1 VKDRSLHILLVE
13 DNEDDAR
20 LIARELQV
28 SGFKPLIT
36 RVDTPG
42 AMNAAL
48 SERSWDAVL
57 ADWHLPRFSA
67 LFALEMLKSKGLDL
81 PFIIVS
87 SKIGETAA
95 VSAMK
100 AGAHDYVMKNNLARL
115 IPVIVRELRDAEER
129 RARRRA
135 EQALALSEERLQL
148 VVRATNDAVRDWDL
162 TTNSLWW
169 NEGLQTLFGY
179 QAQDI
184 ESGVESWYSRLHPE
198 EKERVLASCYAA
210 INSSTTAWSLEY
222 RFRRADGA
230 YAHVLDRSYILRN
243 VRGEALRLIGALTD
257 LTASKQMVKSLRQSE
272 HRLRTVLDSSPDA
285 IIGIDEAGRITD
297 WNPRAEI
304 MFGWSKQEATG
315 RLLAETILPEQQ
327 RDPYDHSFRSA
338 LETGGGP
345 SLHQRQEL
353 TVLRRDGSKLF
364 AELSVVPL
372 KLKESPS
379 PTFYAFLTDITER
392 KRTELALRSTEEQLR
407 QSQKMEAI
415 GQLAGG
421 IAHDFNNLI
430 TVITGYCDLLLDSF
444 PQGTEGRGELG
455 EIKSAADRATWLI
468 GQLLAFSRRQVLVRQ
483 VVDLNVL
490 VRNLEKLLRRLI
502 AEDIKLNMTLDQNLA
517 RVKVDPGQMEQVV
530 MNLALNARDAMAKG
544 GVLTIETAN
553 TEVDETYPQKI
564 VVMPPGR
571 YVMLAVSDTG
581 SGMTA
586 ETQARIFEPF
596 FTTKEPG
603 KGTGL
608 GLSTV
613 YGIVKQSEGFI
624 WVYSELAQGTTFK
637 IYLPAVHD
645 EPEAVLPQEARSDRE
660 AVGTETILVVEDDDA
675 LRQLTKQ
682 VLESRGFTVLMA
694 ANGDE
699 AFSIAQNYD
708 GPIHLLLI
716 DVVIPG
722 ASGRVTAE
730 RLLRHR
736 EGLKVLFM
744 SGYAGS
750 AMARYGL
757 LDAGTPLLQ
766 KPFSPKMLLQ
776 KVREILDD
784 SPNEKL

>member
-1 VKDRSLHILLVE
+1 MDRPLRILLIE
-13 DNEDDAR
+13 DNEDDAT
-20 LIARELQV
+20 LIARKLQ
-28 SGFKPLIT
+28 GGGYEPLIT

-42 AMNAAL
+42 AMHAAL
-48 SERSWDAVL
+48 REQSWDAVL
-57 ADWHLPRFSA
+57 ADWNLPRFSA

-115 IPVIVRELRDAEER
+115 IPVVERELREAEER
-129 RARRRA
+129 RARRWA
-135 EQALALSEERLQL
+135 EQALAVSEERLQL

-179 QAQDI
+179 HVQDI

-198 EKERVLASCYAA
+198 EKERVLASCYVA
-210 INSSTTAWSLEY
+210 INSSASAWSLEY
-222 RFRRADGA
+222 QFRRADGT

-257 LTASKQMVKSLRQSE
+257 LTAGKQMVESLRQSE
-272 HRLRTVLDSSPDA
+272 HRLRTVLNSSLDA

-297 WNPRAEI
+297 WNPRAQV
-304 MFGWSKQEATG
+304 MFGWTNQEAIG
-315 RLLAETILPEQQ
+315 RLFVETILPEQR

-338 LETGGGP
+338 SETGGGP
-345 SLHQRQEL
+345 LLNQRQEL
-353 TVLRRDGSKLF
+353 TVLRRDGSELF
-364 AELSVVPL
+364 AELSVIPL

-379 PTFYAFLTDITER
+379 PIFYAFVTDITER
-392 KRTELALRSTEEQLR
+392 KRAEVALRRTEEQLR

-421 IAHDFNNLI
+421 IAHDSNNLL

-444 PQGTEGRGELG
+444 PQGAEGRVELE

-468 GQLLAFSRRQVLVRQ
+468 RQLLAFSRCQVLVQQ

-490 VRNLEKLLRRLI
+490 VGNFQKLLRRLI
-502 AEDIKLNMTLDQNLA
+502 GEDIKLNIALDQGLA
-517 RVKVDPGQMEQVV
+517 RVKVDPGQIEQVV
-530 MNLALNARDAMAKG
+530 MNLALNARDAMPKG
-544 GVLTIETAN
+544 GFLTIETAN
-553 TEVDETYPQKI
+553 TEVEETYPQKI
-564 VVMPPGR
+564 VPMSPGR

-624 WVYSELAQGTTFK
+624 WVYSEPGQGTTFK
-637 IYLPAVHD
+637 IYLPAIDD
-645 EPEAVLPQEARSDRE
+645 EPEAVLPQEGRSDRE
-660 AVGTETILVVEDDDA
+660 GVGTETILVVEVDDA

-682 VLESRGFTVLMA
+682 VLESGGYTVLTA
-694 ANGDE
+694 ASDNE
-699 AFSIAQNYD
+699 ALSIVQKYD
-708 GPIHLLLI
+708 GPIHLLLT
-716 DVVIPG
+716 DVVMPG
-722 ASGRVTAE
+722 ASGKVMAE
-730 RLLRHR
+730 RLLTHR
-736 EGLKVLFM
+736 PGLKVLFM
-744 SGYAGS
+744 SGYAG
-750 AMARYGL
+750 AGMARHGL
-757 LDAGTPLLQ
+757 LEPGTHLQQ
-766 KPFSPKMLLQ
+766 KPFSPKILRQ

-784 SPNEKL
+784 SPNEKP